1 MLFITRQRLRE
12 RGASR
17 DSNIPCDDSLVRG
30 IQATCIV
37 IEKDYREKEKQIV
50 DVFISLNIIMYCKTM
65 FVVLCLCIMSMVY
78 THIAY
83 NDIQLTCTRRKQDQH
98 AKDGV
103 FASSVLYT
111 VLDR

>member
-1 MLFITRQRLRE
+1 
-12 RGASR
+12 
-17 DSNIPCDDSLVRG
+17 
-30 IQATCIV
+30 
-37 IEKDYREKEKQIV
+37 
-50 DVFISLNIIMYCKTM
+50 M